1 MRKTILTNLLLL
13 IMLGST
19 NAVFSQIDPPCMIA
33 GATLCDNFDAYTA
46 GDPLGPGA
54 SWWSTWS
61 GVEGGAED
69 GVISTDQAYSGS
81 NSMLVSE
88 GGVNDIILKL
98 GDLSSGKWR
107 LEWQMYVPDAK
118 TGYYNIQESEVPGVA
133 WNLELLF
140 GLSAVG
146 VPAPSGDG
154 IISIPIGGPTFSYP
168 VADWFLVEHIIDLD
182 ADVMEVYVNGSLVF
196 TDVYMGNIGAI
207 DFYSIDANNKYYI
220 DDVLLSEVLPAEACA
235 IPDAIFCDNIDT
247 YTAGDYVG
255 PYADWWS
262 TWSGV
267 EGTAEDGIVSDEY
280 AYTGE
285 NSVLIPEG
293 GVTDVILKLGD
304 LSSGNY
310 RLEWQMYV
318 PSGKMGYYNI
328 QETEVPGVAWNL
340 ELYFGDVTEG
350 TGEFTVPAAGPT
362 FTYPVDQWFKVEHL
376 VNLDANT
383 IEVYIDGVL
392 ALSDVYNGNL
402 GGVDFYSASATNRL
416 YLDDILLI
424 EAVIPEPCAIPG
436 AIFCDNIDTYT
447 AGDYVGPYADW
458 WTTWSGVEGTAE
470 DGIVSNEYAYAG
482 ENSVLIPEG
491 GTTDVILKLGNAS
504 SGNYRL
510 EWQMYVPSGKMGY
523 YNIQET
529 EVPGVAWNLELYFG
543 DVTEGTGEFTVPA
556 AGPTFTY
563 PVDQW
568 FKVEHLVDLDANT
581 IEVYIDGVL
590 ALSDVYNGNLGGVD
604 FYSASATN
612 RLYLDDILYTEIVGA
627 EPCAIP
633 GAIFCDNIDTYDVGD
648 YVGPY
653 ADWWSTWSGVEGTTE
668 DGIVSDEE
676 SFSGDNSVLIP
687 EGGTTDVI
695 LKLGNKT
702 TGTYRLEW
710 QMYVP
715 DGKSGYY
722 NIQDTEIPGV
732 LWTLELY
739 FGDVTSGTGEFTVP
753 VGGPTFSYPVDQ
765 WFKVEHLVDLDANT
779 IEVIINGVSVLS
791 DVYTANLGGVD
802 FYSTGAV
809 NRLFLDD
816 ILFIEE
822 AGTPTTYYQDA
833 DGDDF
838 GNPAVFIDVIG
849 DPPAGYVAD
858 NTDCDDTNA
867 AIYPGATE
875 IENDLDDD
883 CDGQIDDGV
892 IAIEDLNAHL
902 VFMNI
907 YPVASNGIF
916 TLEIINTSLENNTSL
931 NIYNSAGQLVY
942 NETMVAAN
950 GKIVKQINIE
960 NNASGIYQVQLISG
974 TDVLNKQVVIQK

>member
-1 MRKTILTNLLLL
+1 MRKTILKNFLLL
-13 IMLGST
+13 IMLGTTSV
-19 NAVFSQIDPPCMIA
+19 VFAQIDPPCLIP
-33 GATLCDNFDAYTA
+33 GAVLCDNIDAYTA

-61 GVEGGAED
+61 GAEGGAED
-69 GVISTDQAYSGS
+69 GLISTDYAYSGA
-81 NSMLVSE
+81 NSVLIDESGTMDVL
-88 GGVNDIILKL
+88 LLL
-98 GDLSSGKWR
+98 GNLSTGRYR
-107 LEWQMYVPDAK
+107 LEWQMYVPSEKIA
-118 TGYYNIQESEVPGVA
+118 YYNVQESEVPGVA
-133 WNLELLF
+133 WNLELYF
-140 GLSAVG
+140 GLAVPG
-146 VPAPSGDG
+146 TGEFTVPV
-154 IISIPIGGPTFSYP
+154 GPTFSYP
-168 VADWFLVEHIIDLD
+168 PDAWFKVEQIFDLD
-182 ADVMEVYVNGSLVF
+182 ANTIEVYIDGVLALS
-196 TDVYMGNIGAI
+196 DVYLGNLGAV
-207 DFYSIDANNKYYI
+207 DFFSASSENHYYF
-220 DDVLLSEVLPAEACA
+220 DDVVLMDLDAVIAEPCA
-235 IPDAIFCDNIDT
+235 IPGAVYCDNIDT

-255 PYADWWS
+255 PYADWWT

-280 AYTGE
+280 AYAGE

-293 GVTDVILKLGD
+293 GTTDVILKLGN
-304 LSSGNY
+304 LSSGYY
-310 RLEWQMYV
+310 RVEWQMYV

-328 QETEVPGVAWNL
+328 QETEIPGVAWNL

-376 VNLDANT
+376 VDLDANT
-383 IEVYIDGVL
+383 IEVYIDGALV
-392 ALSDVYNGNL
+392 LSDAYAGNL
-402 GGVDFYSASATNRL
+402 GGVDFYSASATNRY

-470 DGIVSNEYAYAG
+470 DGIVSDEYAYAG

-510 EWQMYVPSGKMGY
+510 EWQMYVPDGKMAY

-529 EVPGVAWNLELYFG
+529 EIPGVAWNLELYFG
-543 DVTEGTGEFTVPA
+543 DVTSGTGEFTVPA

-568 FKVEHLVDLDANT
+568 FKVEQLVDLDANT
-581 IEVYIDGVL
+581 IEVYIDGALV
-590 ALSDVYNGNLGGVD
+590 LSDAYAGNLGGVD
-604 FYSASATN
+604 FYSASGTN
-612 RLYLDDILYTEIVGA
+612 RYYLDDILYTEIVGA

-633 GAIFCDNIDTYDVGD
+633 GAIFCDNIDTYTAGD
-648 YVGPY
+648 PVGPY
-653 ADWWSTWSGVEGTTE
+653 ADWWSTWSGVEGTAE
-668 DGIVSDEE
+668 DGTVSDEE

-687 EGGTTDVI
+687 EGGVTDVI
-695 LKLGNKT
+695 LKLGNKS
-702 TGTYRLEW
+702 TGNYRLEW

-722 NIQDTEIPGV
+722 NIQETEVPGV
-732 LWTLELY
+732 AWNLELY
-739 FGDVTSGTGEFTVP
+739 FGLGTSGEGEFTVP
-753 VGGPTFSYPVDQ
+753 VGPTFTYPVDA
-765 WFKVEHLVDLDANT
+765 WFLVEHLVDLDANT
-779 IEVIINGVSVLS
+779 IEVIINGVSVLT
-791 DVYTANLGGVD
+791 DVYTGNLGGVD
-802 FYSTGAV
+802 FYSTGAD
-809 NRLFLDD
+809 NRCYLDD

-838 GNPAVFIDVIG
+838 GNPAVFIDVVG

-907 YPVASNGIF
+907 YPVASNGSF

-942 NETMVAAN
+942 NENIVAAN